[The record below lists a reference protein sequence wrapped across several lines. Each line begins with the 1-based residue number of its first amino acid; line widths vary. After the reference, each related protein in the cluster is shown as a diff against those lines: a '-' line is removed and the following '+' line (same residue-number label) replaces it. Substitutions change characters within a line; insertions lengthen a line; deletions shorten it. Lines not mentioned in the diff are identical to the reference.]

1 MLIARAKT
9 VETNPDSIQSRFQ
22 RTVEAQDYL
31 KDILPYA
38 GDMHKFRQQ
47 KTQQMQKLQKLTQT
61 ELDDF
66 RVPL

>member
-47 KTQQMQKLQKLTQT
+47 KT
-61 ELDDF
+61 
-66 RVPL
+66 